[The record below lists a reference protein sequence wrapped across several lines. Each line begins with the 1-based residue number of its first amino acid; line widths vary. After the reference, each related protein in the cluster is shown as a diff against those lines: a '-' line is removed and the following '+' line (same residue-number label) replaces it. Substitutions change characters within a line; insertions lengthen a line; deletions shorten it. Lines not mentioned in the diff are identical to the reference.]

1 MREQLVDLFKSSA
14 IIQGTMALLG
24 FGAMTYLAIAGRP
37 IPEILAALVGTIV
50 GYYFGT
56 KTRQNSV

>member
-1 MREQLVDLFKSSA
+1 MRTKLIDLFKTSA
-14 IIQGTMALLG
+14 LIQGIMALAG
-24 FGAMTYLAIAGRP
+24 FGIICYLAAVGRP

-56 KTRQNSV
+56 KTTQAT